1 MGPVPYLELFWAGP
15 VKKVTICFLLKM
27 NHLKKYIFPN
37 PHLALAFVLQ
47 SLPLL
52 VLLSLYCPFRLP
64 AIPFL
69 RNFRIKKV
77 VSLSNVYNFVHC
89 DNRIA
94 AYPQQA
100 NSLWEHMTSDF
111 SIRNVIRI
119 WLWLT
124 QILVLETNMYFCY
137 QVGSRVSF
145 NLYHHQRPRLL
156 RFNIVW
162 PIKLLSYVR
171 EGCKKCPF
179 CSNSLLYRLET
190 STSTI

>member
-1 MGPVPYLELFWAGP
+1 MELENIHPNSICSFSLRPTWSGKLILHFRTLS
-15 VKKVTICFLLKM
+15 KKI
-27 NHLKKYIFPN
+27 HLSKI
-37 PHLALAFVLQ
+37 LTWRWRLQ
-47 SLPLL
+47 SLLML
-52 VLLSLYCPFRLP
+52 VYLSLYCLFRLP

-69 RNFRIKKV
+69 RNFRIKKF
-77 VSLSNVYNFVHC
+77 VSFSNVYNFVHC

-124 QILVLETNMYFCY
+124 QILVLERNMYFCY

-145 NLYHHQRPRLL
+145 NLYHHQRPRIL

-162 PIKLLSYVR
+162 P
-171 EGCKKCPF
+171 
-179 CSNSLLYRLET
+179 LYGIWVL
-190 STSTI
+190 